1 MMLKLLLPV
10 SWIVTKYLITFS
22 WIKFT
27 YKELPN
33 IISMITADIKLN
45 SQAKTESSSY
55 QEIRDGL
62 VKP

>member
-1 MMLKLLLPV
+1 
-10 SWIVTKYLITFS
+10 
-22 WIKFT
+22 
-27 YKELPN
+27 
-33 IISMITADIKLN
+33 MITADIKLN